1 MKNNLKK
8 YFAIGL
14 AAMMLVSCGP
24 KNGQGN
30 NGDAKDN
37 EVVAFKNPIADM
49 KREVIFPKFE
59 KTSVEAAVP
68 EYSVAE
74 DLSNIYN
81 INYYI
86 NDYFTFN
93 DKQTK
98 DLVENKFFVDGSRTY
113 EQPFEVYEGNEYGYL
128 PNFVTA
134 DSLLHLFHIS
144 YDGLLRE
151 LEVEKFLPRLIDVS
165 NTMAAKSLEDYNDAK
180 DPMVKELAM
189 KNTAYFVLA
198 AKLFGAETSGELP
211 QEVKDLVDKEYK
223 NIEAMSKADSNL
235 VAKAVDYS
243 QFKPRG
249 HYTRSEELKKYFR
262 GVMLFSQEAMIF
274 YDDLGNPIDE
284 NIIQGLM
291 MAKNLIGDEE
301 SFKKWEDVNDS
312 VNFLVEN
319 SEDVDPYLMGQ
330 VYFSH
335 FNKDTGVD
343 KLADEKNLEKVYKTL
358 DQLPK
363 PKIQY
368 YEDTSFRFMPQRAVL
383 DNVWAQNLLD
393 TDRPSKRPLYSGLD
407 IAALLGSKEAEEMV
421 LADEQNKKWDEFE
434 KRYKEAKD
442 MAKVL
447 DDEKEGRKNV
457 YRSWLW
463 MLKSYEEEIPESF
476 PEFMKSKAWAFKDLN
491 SQLGSWAQLKHDT
504 ILYGKQA
511 AAEMGGGEEEHEM
524 PQSYVEPRVGLYD
537 RMIWAMNYMKE
548 NLKAREL
555 LTEANEK
562 NMNNFIDMVDF
573 LRKVSVAELKN
584 EIVDAKDQERLF
596 YIGGEMENIFI
607 KFVDEKVEFFN
618 EIEEQADRNMA
629 TIADLMVT
637 VENTVGIEPRKYLE
651 VGSGMAQEMYVVYQ
665 IGDKIILGT
674 GPVYS
679 YYEFLSDE
687 RMTDEEFQTK
697 LYDSLYTPDTKNL
710 LEQPSWAEIYK
721 ADSVYDY

>member
-8 YFAIGL
+8 CFAIGL
-14 AAMMLVSCGP
+14 AAIMLVSCGP
-24 KNGQGN
+24 KGADGN
-30 NGDAKDN
+30 DAK
-37 EVVAFKNPIADM
+37 EKVPFTNPIADL

-59 KTSVEAAVP
+59 ETSVEAAVP

-74 DLSNIYN
+74 DLSNISN
-81 INYYI
+81 INDYI

-93 DKQTK
+93 DEQTK
-98 DLVENKFFVDGSRTY
+98 ALVENKFFVDGSRAY
-113 EQPFEVYEGNEYGYL
+113 EQPFEVYEGNEYGFL

-151 LEVEKFLPRLIDVS
+151 LEVKEFMPRLIEVS
-165 NTMAAKSLEDYNDAK
+165 RTMATKSLEDYNNAK
-180 DPMVKELAM
+180 DPVVKELAK
-189 KNTAYFVLA
+189 KNAAYFVLA
-198 AKLFGAETSGELP
+198 EKLFGEEFSGELP

-262 GVMLFSQEAMIF
+262 GAMLFSQEAMIF
-274 YDDLGNPIDE
+274 YDDEGKPIDE

-291 MAKNLIGDEE
+291 MAKNLINDEE

-335 FNKDTGVD
+335 FDKNIDVD
-343 KLADEKNLEKVYKTL
+343 ELANEKNLKKVHKTL

-363 PKIQY
+363 PKIEY

-393 TDRPSKRPLYSGLD
+393 TNRPSKRPLYSGLD
-407 IAALLGSKEAEEMV
+407 IMGVMGNKVAEEIV
-421 LADEQNKKWDEFE
+421 LSNEQNKKWDEFE
-434 KRYKEAKD
+434 NRYKETKE

-447 DDEKEGRKNV
+447 DDETEGRKNI

-491 SQLGSWAQLKHDT
+491 AQLGSWAQLKHDT

-511 AAEMGGGEEEHEM
+511 GAEMGGGEEEEKEM
-524 PQSYVEPRVGLYD
+524 PKSYVEPRVHLYD

-548 NLKAREL
+548 NLKSREL

-562 NMNNFIDMVDF
+562 NMNNFIEMVDF

-584 EIVDAKDQERLF
+584 ETIDSKDQERLL

-607 KFVDEKVEFFN
+607 KFVDEKAEYFA

-629 TIADLMVT
+629 TVADLMVT
-637 VENTVGIEPRKYLE
+637 VENTVGIEPNKYLE
-651 VGSGMAQEMYVVYQ
+651 VGSGMAQEMFVVYQ
-665 IGDKIILGT
+665 IGDKLIMGT
-674 GPVYS
+674 GPVYA

-687 RMTDEEFQTK
+687 RMTDEDFQNK
-697 LYDSLYTPDTKNL
+697 IYDSLYSPDAKNPL
-710 LEQPSWAEIYK
+710 VQPIWTEIYIK
-721 ADSVYDY
+721 DTVYDY

>member
-8 YFAIGL
+8 CFAIGL
-14 AAMMLVSCGP
+14 AAIMLVSCGP
-24 KNGQGN
+24 KGADGN
-30 NGDAKDN
+30 DAK
-37 EVVAFKNPIADM
+37 EKVPFTNPIADL
-49 KREVIFPKFE
+49 KREVILPKFE
-59 KTSVEAAVP
+59 ETSVEAAVP

-74 DLSNIYN
+74 DLSNISN
-81 INYYI
+81 INDYI

-93 DKQTK
+93 DEQTK
-98 DLVENKFFVDGSRTY
+98 ALVENKFFVDGSRAY
-113 EQPFEVYEGNEYGYL
+113 EQPFEIYEGNEYGFL

-134 DSLLHLFHIS
+134 DSLLHLFHVS
-144 YDGLLRE
+144 YDALLRE
-151 LEVEKFLPRLIDVS
+151 LEVEKFMPRLIEVS
-165 NTMAAKSLEDYNDAK
+165 YAMATKSLEDYNDAT
-180 DPMVKELAM
+180 DPAIKELAK
-189 KNTAYFVLA
+189 KNTAYFLLA
-198 AKLFGAETSGELP
+198 LKLFGGAYSEPLP
-211 QEVKDLVDKEYK
+211 QEVMDLVDKEYK
-223 NIEAMSKADSNL
+223 NIESMSKADSNL

-262 GVMLFSQEAMIF
+262 GSMLFSQEAMIF
-274 YDDLGNPIDE
+274 YDDEGKPIDE

-291 MAKNLIGDEE
+291 MAKNLVGDEE

-335 FNKDTGVD
+335 FDKNTDVD
-343 KLADEKNLEKVYKTL
+343 ELANEKNLKKVHKTL

-393 TDRPSKRPLYSGLD
+393 TNRPSKRPLYSGLD
-407 IAALLGSKEAEEMV
+407 IMGVMGNKVAEEMV
-421 LADEQNKKWDEFE
+421 LSNEQNKKWDEFE
-434 KRYKEAKD
+434 NRYQETKE

-447 DDEKEGRKNV
+447 DDETEGRKNI

-491 SQLGSWAQLKHDT
+491 AQLGSWAQLKHDT

-511 AAEMGGGEEEHEM
+511 GAEMGGGDEEKKEM
-524 PQSYVEPRVGLYD
+524 PKSYVEPRVHLYD

-548 NLKAREL
+548 NLKSREL
-555 LTEANEK
+555 LSESNEK
-562 NMNNFIDMVDF
+562 NMNNFIEMVDF

-584 EIVDAKDQERLF
+584 ETIDSKDQERLL

-607 KFVDEKVEFFN
+607 KFVDEKAEYFA

-629 TIADLMVT
+629 TVADLMVT
-637 VENTVGIEPRKYLE
+637 VENTVGIEPNKYLE
-651 VGSGMAQEMYVVYQ
+651 VGSGMAQEMFVVYQ
-665 IGDKIILGT
+665 IGDKLIMGT
-674 GPVYS
+674 GPVYA

-687 RMTDEEFQTK
+687 RMTDEDFQNK
-697 LYDSLYTPDTKNL
+697 IYDSLYSPDAKNPL
-710 LEQPSWAEIYK
+710 VQPSWTEIYIK
-721 ADSVYDY
+721 NTVYDY

>member
-8 YFAIGL
+8 CFAIGL
-14 AAMMLVSCGP
+14 AAIMLVSCGP
-24 KNGQGN
+24 KGADGN
-30 NGDAKDN
+30 DAK
-37 EVVAFKNPIADM
+37 EKVPFTNPIADL

-59 KTSVEAAVP
+59 ETSVEAAVP

-74 DLSNIYN
+74 DLSNISN
-81 INYYI
+81 INDYI

-93 DKQTK
+93 DEQTK
-98 DLVENKFFVDGSRTY
+98 ALVENKFFVDGSRAY
-113 EQPFEVYEGNEYGYL
+113 EQPFEVYEGNEYGFL

-151 LEVEKFLPRLIDVS
+151 LEVKEFMPRLIEVS
-165 NTMAAKSLEDYNDAK
+165 RTMAIKSLEDYNNAK
-180 DPMVKELAM
+180 DPVVKELAK
-189 KNTAYFVLA
+189 KNAAYFVLA
-198 AKLFGAETSGELP
+198 EKLFGEEFSGELP
-211 QEVKDLVDKEYK
+211 QEVKDLVEKEYK

-262 GVMLFSQEAMIF
+262 GAMLFSQEAMIF
-274 YDDLGNPIDE
+274 YDDEGKPIDE

-291 MAKNLIGDEE
+291 MAKNLVGDEE

-335 FNKDTGVD
+335 FDKNTDVD
-343 KLADEKNLEKVYKTL
+343 ELANEKNLKKVHKTL

-393 TDRPSKRPLYSGLD
+393 TNRPSKRPIYSGLD
-407 IAALLGSKEAEEMV
+407 IMGVMGNKVAEEMV
-421 LADEQNKKWDEFE
+421 LSNEQNKKWDEFE
-434 KRYKEAKD
+434 NRYQETKE

-447 DDEKEGRKNV
+447 DDGTEGRKNI

-491 SQLGSWAQLKHDT
+491 AQLGSWAQLKHDT

-511 AAEMGGGEEEHEM
+511 GAEMGGGEEEEKEM
-524 PQSYVEPRVGLYD
+524 PKSYVEPRVHLYD

-548 NLKAREL
+548 NLKSREL

-562 NMNNFIDMVDF
+562 NMNNFIEMVDF

-584 EIVDAKDQERLF
+584 ETIDSKDQERLL

-607 KFVDEKVEFFN
+607 KFVDEKAEYFA

-629 TIADLMVT
+629 TVADLMVT
-637 VENTVGIEPRKYLE
+637 VENTVGIEPNKYLE
-651 VGSGMAQEMYVVYQ
+651 VGSGMAQEMFVVYQ
-665 IGDKIILGT
+665 IGDKLIMGT
-674 GPVYS
+674 GPVYA

-687 RMTDEEFQTK
+687 RMTDEDFQNK
-697 LYDSLYTPDTKNL
+697 IYDSLYSPDAKNPL
-710 LEQPSWAEIYK
+710 VQPIWTEIYIK
-721 ADSVYDY
+721 DTVYDY

>member
-8 YFAIGL
+8 CFAIGL
-14 AAMMLVSCGP
+14 AAIMLVSCGP
-24 KNGQGN
+24 KGADGN
-30 NGDAKDN
+30 DAK
-37 EVVAFKNPIADM
+37 EKVPFTNPIADL
-49 KREVIFPKFE
+49 KRKVIFPKFE
-59 KTSVEAAVP
+59 ETSVEAAVP
-68 EYSVAE
+68 KYSVAE
-74 DLSNIYN
+74 DLSNISN
-81 INYYI
+81 VNDYI
-86 NDYFTFN
+86 NEYFKFN
-93 DKQTK
+93 DEQTK
-98 DLVENKFFVDGSRTY
+98 ALVENKFFVDGSRAY
-113 EQPFEVYEGNEYGYL
+113 EQPFEAYEGNEYGYL

-134 DSLLHLFHIS
+134 DSLLHLFHVS

-151 LEVEKFLPRLIDVS
+151 LEVEKFLPRLIEVS
-165 NTMAAKSLEDYNDAK
+165 DAMAKRSLEDYNDAR
-180 DPMVKELAM
+180 DPAIKELAK
-189 KNTAYFVLA
+189 KNTAYFLLA
-198 AKLFGAETSGELP
+198 LKLFGGEYSEPLP
-211 QEVKDLVDKEYK
+211 EEVVDLVEKEYK

-262 GVMLFSQEAMIF
+262 GAMLFSQEAMIF
-274 YDDLGNPIDE
+274 YDDEGKPIDE

-301 SFKKWEDVNDS
+301 SFRKWEDVNDS

-330 VYFSH
+330 VYFNH
-335 FNKDTGVD
+335 FDKDTD
-343 KLADEKNLEKVYKTL
+343 LDELAKEKNLKKVHKTL
-358 DQLPK
+358 EELPK

-393 TDRPSKRPLYSGLD
+393 TIRPSKRPIYSGLD
-407 IAALLGSKEAEEMV
+407 IMGVMGSKVAEEMV

-434 KRYKEAKD
+434 NRYKETKE

-447 DDEKEGRKNV
+447 DDETEGRKNV

-491 SQLGSWAQLKHDT
+491 TQLGSWAQLKHDT

-511 AAEMGGGEEEHEM
+511 AAEMGGGGEEKEI
-524 PQSYVEPRVGLYD
+524 PQSYVEPRVHLYD

-548 NLKAREL
+548 NLKVREL
-555 LTEANEK
+555 PTEANEK
-562 NMNNFIDMVDF
+562 NMNNFIEMVEF
-573 LRKVSVAELKN
+573 LRKVSVSELKN

-607 KFVDEKVEFFN
+607 KFVDEKAKYFT

-629 TIADLMVT
+629 TVADLMVT
-637 VENTVGIEPRKYLE
+637 VENTVGIEPNKYLE
-651 VGSGMAQEMYVVYQ
+651 VGSGMAQELFVVYK
-665 IGDKIILGT
+665 IGDKLIMGT
-674 GPVYS
+674 GPVYA

-687 RMTDEEFQTK
+687 RMTDEDFQNK
-697 LYDSLYTPDTKNL
+697 IYDSLYAPDAKNP
-710 LEQPSWAEIYK
+710 LEQPSWTEIYK
-721 ADSVYDY
+721 ADTVFHY

>member
-8 YFAIGL
+8 CFVIGL
-14 AAMMLVSCGP
+14 AAIMLISCGP
-24 KNGQGN
+24 KGADGN
-30 NGDAKDN
+30 DAK
-37 EVVAFKNPIADM
+37 EKVPFTNPIADL

-59 KTSVEAAVP
+59 ETSVEAAVP
-68 EYSVAE
+68 KYSVAE
-74 DLSNIYN
+74 DLSNISN
-81 INYYI
+81 VNDYI
-86 NDYFTFN
+86 NEYFKFN
-93 DKQTK
+93 DEQTK
-98 DLVENKFFVDGSRTY
+98 ALVENKFFVDGSRAY
-113 EQPFEVYEGNEYGYL
+113 EQPFEAYEGNEYGFL

-134 DSLLHLFHIS
+134 DSLLHLFHVS

-151 LEVEKFLPRLIDVS
+151 LEVEKFLPRLIEVS
-165 NTMAAKSLEDYNDAK
+165 DAMAKRSLEDYNDAR
-180 DPMVKELAM
+180 DPAIKELAK
-189 KNTAYFVLA
+189 KNTAYFLLA
-198 AKLFGAETSGELP
+198 LKLFGGEYSEPLP
-211 QEVKDLVDKEYK
+211 EEVMDLVEKEYK

-262 GVMLFSQEAMIF
+262 GAMLFSQEAMIF
-274 YDDLGNPIDE
+274 YDDEGKPIDE

-301 SFKKWEDVNDS
+301 SFRKWEDVNDS
-312 VNFLVEN
+312 VSFLVEN

-330 VYFSH
+330 VYFNH
-335 FNKDTGVD
+335 FDKDTD
-343 KLADEKNLEKVYKTL
+343 LDELAKEKNLKKVYKTL
-358 DQLPK
+358 EELPK

-393 TDRPSKRPLYSGLD
+393 TIRPSKRPIYSGLD
-407 IAALLGSKEAEEMV
+407 IMGVMGSKVAEEMV

-434 KRYKEAKD
+434 NRYKETKE

-447 DDEKEGRKNV
+447 DDETEGRKNV

-491 SQLGSWAQLKHDT
+491 TQLGSWAQLKHDT

-511 AAEMGGGEEEHEM
+511 AAEMGGGGEEKEI
-524 PQSYVEPRVGLYD
+524 PQSYVEPRVHLYD

-548 NLKAREL
+548 NLKDREL

-562 NMNNFIDMVDF
+562 NMNNFIEMVEF
-573 LRKVSVAELKN
+573 LRKVSVSELKN

-607 KFVDEKVEFFN
+607 KFVDEKAKYFA
-618 EIEEQADRNMA
+618 EIEEQSDRNMA
-629 TIADLMVT
+629 TVADLMVT
-637 VENTVGIEPRKYLE
+637 VENTVGIEPSKYLE
-651 VGSGMAQEMYVVYQ
+651 VGSGMAQEIFVVYQ
-665 IGDKIILGT
+665 IGDKLIMGT
-674 GPVYS
+674 GPVYA

-687 RMTDEEFQTK
+687 RITDEDFK
-697 LYDSLYTPDTKNL
+697 NKIYDSLYSPDAKNP
-710 LEQPSWAEIYK
+710 LEQPSWTQIYK
-721 ADSVYDY
+721 ADTVFNY

>member
-8 YFAIGL
+8 CFAIGL
-14 AAMMLVSCGP
+14 AAIMLVSCGP
-24 KNGQGN
+24 KGADGN
-30 NGDAKDN
+30 DAK
-37 EVVAFKNPIADM
+37 EKVPFTNPIADL

-59 KTSVEAAVP
+59 ETSVEAAVP

-74 DLSNIYN
+74 DLSNISN
-81 INYYI
+81 INDYI

-93 DKQTK
+93 DEQTK
-98 DLVENKFFVDGSRTY
+98 ALVENKFFVDGSRAY
-113 EQPFEVYEGNEYGYL
+113 EQPFEIYEGNEYGFL

-151 LEVEKFLPRLIDVS
+151 LEVKEFMPRLIEVS
-165 NTMAAKSLEDYNDAK
+165 RTMATKSLEDYNNSK
-180 DPMVKELAM
+180 DPEVKELAM

-198 AKLFGAETSGELP
+198 EKLFGEEYSGELP

-262 GVMLFSQEAMIF
+262 GAMLFSQEAMIF
-274 YDDLGNPIDE
+274 YDDEGKPIDE

-291 MAKNLIGDEE
+291 MAKNLINDEE

-330 VYFSH
+330 VYFNH
-335 FNKDTGVD
+335 FDKDTDVD
-343 KLADEKNLEKVYKTL
+343 KLADEKNLEKVHKTL

-393 TDRPSKRPLYSGLD
+393 TNRPSKRPLYSGLD
-407 IAALLGSKEAEEMV
+407 IMGVMGNKVAEEMV
-421 LADEQNKKWDEFE
+421 LSNEQNKKWDEFE
-434 KRYKEAKD
+434 NRYQETKE

-447 DDEKEGRKNV
+447 DDETEGRKNI

-491 SQLGSWAQLKHDT
+491 AQLGSWAQLKHDT

-511 AAEMGGGEEEHEM
+511 AAEMGGGDEEKKEM
-524 PQSYVEPRVGLYD
+524 PKSYVEPRVHLYD

-548 NLKAREL
+548 NLKSREL

-562 NMNNFIDMVDF
+562 NMNNFIEMVDF
-573 LRKVSVAELKN
+573 LRKVSISELKN
-584 EIVDAKDQERLF
+584 ETVDAKDQERLL

-607 KFVDEKVEFFN
+607 KFVDEKAEYFA

-629 TIADLMVT
+629 TVADLMVT
-637 VENTVGIEPRKYLE
+637 VENTVGIEPNKYLE
-651 VGSGMAQEMYVVYQ
+651 VGSGMAQAMFVVYQ
-665 IGDKIILGT
+665 IGDKLIMGT
-674 GPVYS
+674 GPVYA

-687 RMTDEEFQTK
+687 RMTDEDFQNK
-697 LYDSLYTPDTKNL
+697 IYDSLYSPDAKNPL
-710 LEQPSWAEIYK
+710 KQPSWTEIYIK
-721 ADSVYDY
+721 NTVYDY

>member
-8 YFAIGL
+8 CFAIGL
-14 AAMMLVSCGP
+14 AAIMLVSCGP
-24 KNGQGN
+24 KGADGN
-30 NGDAKDN
+30 DAK
-37 EVVAFKNPIADM
+37 EKVPFTNPIADL

-59 KTSVEAAVP
+59 ETSVEAAVP

-74 DLSNIYN
+74 DLSNISN
-81 INYYI
+81 INDYI

-93 DKQTK
+93 DEQTK
-98 DLVENKFFVDGSRTY
+98 ALVENKFFVDGSRAY
-113 EQPFEVYEGNEYGYL
+113 EQPFEIYEGNEYGFL

-134 DSLLHLFHIS
+134 DSLLHLFHVS
-144 YDGLLRE
+144 YDALLRE
-151 LEVEKFLPRLIDVS
+151 LEVEKFMPRLIEVS
-165 NTMAAKSLEDYNDAK
+165 RTMAIKSLEDYNNAK
-180 DPMVKELAM
+180 DPVVKELAK
-189 KNTAYFVLA
+189 KNAAYFVLA
-198 AKLFGAETSGELP
+198 EKLFGEEFSGELP
-211 QEVKDLVDKEYK
+211 QEVKDLVEKEYK

-262 GVMLFSQEAMIF
+262 GAMLFSQEAMIF
-274 YDDLGNPIDE
+274 YDDEGKPIDE

-291 MAKNLIGDEE
+291 MAKNLVGDEE

-335 FNKDTGVD
+335 FDKNTDVD
-343 KLADEKNLEKVYKTL
+343 ELANEKNLKKVHKTL

-393 TDRPSKRPLYSGLD
+393 TNRPSKRPIYSGLD
-407 IAALLGSKEAEEMV
+407 IMGVMGNKVAEEMV
-421 LADEQNKKWDEFE
+421 LSNEQNKKWDEFE
-434 KRYKEAKD
+434 NRYQETKE

-447 DDEKEGRKNV
+447 DDGTEGRKNI

-491 SQLGSWAQLKHDT
+491 AQLGSWAQLKHDT

-511 AAEMGGGEEEHEM
+511 GAEMGGGEEEEKEM
-524 PQSYVEPRVGLYD
+524 PKSYVEPRVHLYD

-548 NLKAREL
+548 NLKSREL

-562 NMNNFIDMVDF
+562 NMNNFIEMVDF

-584 EIVDAKDQERLF
+584 ETIDSKDQERLL

-607 KFVDEKVEFFN
+607 KFVDEKAEYFA

-629 TIADLMVT
+629 TVADLMVT
-637 VENTVGIEPRKYLE
+637 VENTVGIEPNKYLE
-651 VGSGMAQEMYVVYQ
+651 VGSGMAQEMFVVYQ
-665 IGDKIILGT
+665 IGDKLKMGT
-674 GPVYS
+674 GPVYA

-687 RMTDEEFQTK
+687 RMTDEDFQNK
-697 LYDSLYTPDTKNL
+697 IYDSLYSPDAKNPL
-710 LEQPSWAEIYK
+710 VQPIWTEIYIK
-721 ADSVYDY
+721 DTVYDY

>member
-8 YFAIGL
+8 CFAIGL
-14 AAMMLVSCGP
+14 AAIMLVSCGP
-24 KNGQGN
+24 KGADGN
-30 NGDAKDN
+30 DAK
-37 EVVAFKNPIADM
+37 EKVPFTNPIADL
-49 KREVIFPKFE
+49 KREVILPKFE
-59 KTSVEAAVP
+59 ETSVEAAVP

-74 DLSNIYN
+74 DLSNISN
-81 INYYI
+81 INDYI

-93 DKQTK
+93 DEQTK
-98 DLVENKFFVDGSRTY
+98 ALVENKFFVDGSRAY
-113 EQPFEVYEGNEYGYL
+113 EQPFEIYEGNEYGFL

-134 DSLLHLFHIS
+134 DSLLHLFHVS
-144 YDGLLRE
+144 YDALLRE
-151 LEVEKFLPRLIDVS
+151 LEVEKFMPRLIEVS
-165 NTMAAKSLEDYNDAK
+165 YAMATKSLEDYNDAT
-180 DPMVKELAM
+180 DPAIKELAK
-189 KNTAYFVLA
+189 KNTAYFLLA
-198 AKLFGAETSGELP
+198 LKLFGGAYSEPLPGE
-211 QEVKDLVDKEYK
+211 VMDLVEKEYK

-262 GVMLFSQEAMIF
+262 GSMLFSQEAMIF
-274 YDDLGNPIDE
+274 YDDDGKPIDE

-291 MAKNLIGDEE
+291 MAKNLVGDEE

-335 FNKDTGVD
+335 FDKNTDVD
-343 KLADEKNLEKVYKTL
+343 ELANEKNLKKVHKTL

-393 TDRPSKRPLYSGLD
+393 TNRPSKRPIYSGLD
-407 IAALLGSKEAEEMV
+407 IMGVMGNKVAEEMV
-421 LADEQNKKWDEFE
+421 LSNEQNKKWDEFE
-434 KRYKEAKD
+434 NRYQETKE
-442 MAKVL
+442 MSKVL
-447 DDEKEGRKNV
+447 DDETEGRKNI

-491 SQLGSWAQLKHDT
+491 AQLGSWAQLKHDT

-511 AAEMGGGEEEHEM
+511 GAEMGGGDEEEKEM
-524 PQSYVEPRVGLYD
+524 PKSYVEPRVHLYD

-548 NLKAREL
+548 NLKSREL

-562 NMNNFIDMVDF
+562 NMNNFIEMVDF

-584 EIVDAKDQERLF
+584 ETIDSKDQERLL

-607 KFVDEKVEFFN
+607 KFVDEKAEYFA

-629 TIADLMVT
+629 TVADLMVT
-637 VENTVGIEPRKYLE
+637 VENTVGIEPNKYLE
-651 VGSGMAQEMYVVYQ
+651 VGSGMAQEMFVVYQ
-665 IGDKIILGT
+665 IGDKLIMGT
-674 GPVYS
+674 GPVYA

-687 RMTDEEFQTK
+687 RMTDEDFQNK
-697 LYDSLYTPDTKNL
+697 IYDSLYSPDAKNPL
-710 LEQPSWAEIYK
+710 KQPSWTEVYK
-721 ADSVYDY
+721 KDTVYDY

>member
-8 YFAIGL
+8 CFVIGL
-14 AAMMLVSCGP
+14 AAIMLVSCGP
-24 KNGQGN
+24 KGADRN
-30 NGDAKDN
+30 DAK
-37 EVVAFKNPIADM
+37 EKVPFTNPIADL

-59 KTSVEAAVP
+59 ETSVEAAVP
-68 EYSVAE
+68 KYSVAE
-74 DLSNIYN
+74 DLSNISN
-81 INYYI
+81 VNDYI
-86 NDYFTFN
+86 NDSFKFN
-93 DKQTK
+93 DEQTK
-98 DLVENKFFVDGSRTY
+98 ALVENKFFVDGSRAY
-113 EQPFEVYEGNEYGYL
+113 EQPFEAYEGNEYGYL

-134 DSLLHLFHIS
+134 DSLLHLFHVS

-151 LEVEKFLPRLIDVS
+151 LEVEKFLPRLIEVS
-165 NTMAAKSLEDYNDAK
+165 DAMAKRSLEDYNDAT
-180 DPMVKELAM
+180 DPAIKELAK

-198 AKLFGAETSGELP
+198 LKLFGGEYSEPLP
-211 QEVKDLVDKEYK
+211 EEVMDLVEKEYK

-262 GVMLFSQEAMIF
+262 GAMLFSQEAMIF
-274 YDDLGNPIDE
+274 YDDEGKPIDK

-301 SFKKWEDVNDS
+301 SFRKWEDVNDS

-330 VYFSH
+330 VYFNH
-335 FNKDTGVD
+335 FDKDTD
-343 KLADEKNLEKVYKTL
+343 LDELANEKNLKKVHKTL
-358 DQLPK
+358 EELPK

-393 TDRPSKRPLYSGLD
+393 TIRPSKRPIYSGLD
-407 IAALLGSKEAEEMV
+407 IMGVMGSKVAEEMV
-421 LADEQNKKWDEFE
+421 LSNEQNKKWDEFE
-434 KRYKEAKD
+434 NRYKETKE

-447 DDEKEGRKNV
+447 NDETEGRKNI

-463 MLKSYEEEIPESF
+463 MLKSYKEEIPESF

-491 SQLGSWAQLKHDT
+491 AQLGSWAQLKHDT

-511 AAEMGGGEEEHEM
+511 AAEMGGGGEEKEM
-524 PQSYVEPRVGLYD
+524 PQSYVEPRVHLYD

-548 NLKAREL
+548 NLKVREL

-562 NMNNFIDMVDF
+562 NMNNFIEMVEF
-573 LRKVSVAELKN
+573 LRKVSVSELKN

-607 KFVDEKVEFFN
+607 KFVDEKAKYFT

-629 TIADLMVT
+629 TVADLMVT
-637 VENTVGIEPRKYLE
+637 VENTVGIEPNKYLE
-651 VGSGMAQEMYVVYQ
+651 VGSGMAQELFVVYK
-665 IGDKIILGT
+665 IGDKLIMGT
-674 GPVYS
+674 GPVYA

-687 RMTDEEFQTK
+687 RMTDEDFQNK
-697 LYDSLYTPDTKNL
+697 IYDSLYAPDAKNP
-710 LEQPSWAEIYK
+710 LEQPSWTEIYK
-721 ADSVYDY
+721 ADTVFHY

>member
-8 YFAIGL
+8 CFAIGL
-14 AAMMLVSCGP
+14 AAIMLVSCGP
-24 KNGQGN
+24 KGADGN
-30 NGDAKDN
+30 DAK
-37 EVVAFKNPIADM
+37 EKVPFTNPIADL

-59 KTSVEAAVP
+59 ETSVEAAVP

-74 DLSNIYN
+74 DLSNISN
-81 INYYI
+81 INDYI

-93 DKQTK
+93 DEQTK
-98 DLVENKFFVDGSRTY
+98 ALVENKFFVDGSRAY
-113 EQPFEVYEGNEYGYL
+113 EQPFEIYEGNEYGFL

-134 DSLLHLFHIS
+134 DSLLHLFHVS
-144 YDGLLRE
+144 YDALLRE
-151 LEVEKFLPRLIDVS
+151 LEVEKFMPRLIEVS
-165 NTMAAKSLEDYNDAK
+165 RTMAIKSLEDYNNAK
-180 DPMVKELAM
+180 DPVVKELAK
-189 KNTAYFVLA
+189 KNAAYFVLA
-198 AKLFGAETSGELP
+198 EKLFGEEFSGELP
-211 QEVKDLVDKEYK
+211 QEVKDLVEKEYK

-262 GVMLFSQEAMIF
+262 GAMLFSQEAMIF
-274 YDDLGNPIDE
+274 YDDEGKPIDE

-291 MAKNLIGDEE
+291 MAKNLVGDEE

-335 FNKDTGVD
+335 FDKNTDVD
-343 KLADEKNLEKVYKTL
+343 ELANEKNLKKVHKTL

-393 TDRPSKRPLYSGLD
+393 TNRPSKRPIYSGLD
-407 IAALLGSKEAEEMV
+407 IMGVMGNKVAEEMV
-421 LADEQNKKWDEFE
+421 LSNEQNKKWDEFE
-434 KRYKEAKD
+434 NRYQETKE

-447 DDEKEGRKNV
+447 DDGTEGRKNI

-491 SQLGSWAQLKHDT
+491 AQLGSWAQLKHDT

-511 AAEMGGGEEEHEM
+511 GAEMGGGEEEEKEM
-524 PQSYVEPRVGLYD
+524 PKSYVEPRVHLYD

-548 NLKAREL
+548 NLKSREL

-562 NMNNFIDMVDF
+562 NMNNFIEMVDF

-584 EIVDAKDQERLF
+584 ETIDSKDQERLL

-607 KFVDEKVEFFN
+607 KFVDEKAEYFA

-629 TIADLMVT
+629 TVADLMVT
-637 VENTVGIEPRKYLE
+637 VENTVGIEPNKYLE
-651 VGSGMAQEMYVVYQ
+651 VGSGMAQEMFVVYQ
-665 IGDKIILGT
+665 IGDKLIMGT
-674 GPVYS
+674 GPVYA

-687 RMTDEEFQTK
+687 RMTDEDFQNK
-697 LYDSLYTPDTKNL
+697 IYDSLYSPDAKNPL
-710 LEQPSWAEIYK
+710 VQPIWTEIYIK
-721 ADSVYDY
+721 DTVYDY

>member
-1 MKNNLKK
+1 MKNNLEKC
-8 YFAIGL
+8 FVIGL
-14 AAMMLVSCGP
+14 AAIVLISCGP
-24 KNGQGN
+24 KGADGN
-30 NGDAKDN
+30 DAK
-37 EVVAFKNPIADM
+37 EKVPFTNPIADL
-49 KREVIFPKFE
+49 KREAIFPKFE
-59 KTSVEAAVP
+59 ETSVEAAVP
-68 EYSVAE
+68 KYSVAE
-74 DLSNIYN
+74 DLSNISN
-81 INYYI
+81 VNDYI
-86 NDYFTFN
+86 NEYFKFN
-93 DKQTK
+93 DEQTK
-98 DLVENKFFVDGSRTY
+98 ALVENKFFVDGSRAY
-113 EQPFEVYEGNEYGYL
+113 EQPFEAYEGNEYGFL

-134 DSLLHLFHIS
+134 DSLLHLFHVS

-151 LEVEKFLPRLIDVS
+151 LEVEKFLPRLIEVS
-165 NTMAAKSLEDYNDAK
+165 DAMAKRSLEDYNDAR
-180 DPMVKELAM
+180 DPAIKELAK
-189 KNTAYFVLA
+189 KNTAYFLLA
-198 AKLFGAETSGELP
+198 LKLFGGEYSEPLP
-211 QEVKDLVDKEYK
+211 EEVMDLVEKEYK

-262 GVMLFSQEAMIF
+262 GAMLFSQEAMIF
-274 YDDLGNPIDE
+274 YDDEGKPIDE

-301 SFKKWEDVNDS
+301 SFRKWEDVNDS
-312 VNFLVEN
+312 VSFLVEN

-330 VYFSH
+330 VYFNH
-335 FNKDTGVD
+335 FDKDTD
-343 KLADEKNLEKVYKTL
+343 LDELAKEKNLKKVYKTL
-358 DQLPK
+358 EELPK

-393 TDRPSKRPLYSGLD
+393 TIRPSKRPIYSGLD
-407 IAALLGSKEAEEMV
+407 IMGVMGSKVAEEMV

-434 KRYKEAKD
+434 NRYKETKE

-447 DDEKEGRKNV
+447 DDETEGRKNV

-491 SQLGSWAQLKHDT
+491 TQLGSWAQLKHDT

-511 AAEMGGGEEEHEM
+511 AAEMGGGGEEKEI
-524 PQSYVEPRVGLYD
+524 PQSYVEPRVHLYD

-548 NLKAREL
+548 NLKDREL

-562 NMNNFIDMVDF
+562 NMNNFIEMVEF
-573 LRKVSVAELKN
+573 LRKVSVSELKN

-607 KFVDEKVEFFN
+607 KFVDEKAKYFA
-618 EIEEQADRNMA
+618 EIEEQSDRNMA
-629 TIADLMVT
+629 TVADLMVT
-637 VENTVGIEPRKYLE
+637 VENTVGIEPSKYLE
-651 VGSGMAQEMYVVYQ
+651 VGPGMAQEIFVVYQ
-665 IGDKIILGT
+665 IGDKLIMGT
-674 GPVYS
+674 GPVYA

-687 RMTDEEFQTK
+687 RMTDEDFK
-697 LYDSLYTPDTKNL
+697 NKIYDSLYSPDAKNP
-710 LEQPSWAEIYK
+710 LEQPSWTQIYK
-721 ADSVYDY
+721 ADTVFNY

>member
-8 YFAIGL
+8 CFAIGL
-14 AAMMLVSCGP
+14 AAIMLVSCGP
-24 KNGQGN
+24 KGADGN
-30 NGDAKDN
+30 DAK
-37 EVVAFKNPIADM
+37 EKVPFTNPIADL

-59 KTSVEAAVP
+59 ETSVEAAVP

-74 DLSNIYN
+74 DLSNISN
-81 INYYI
+81 INDYI
-86 NDYFTFN
+86 NDYFAFN
-93 DKQTK
+93 DEQTK
-98 DLVENKFFVDGSRTY
+98 ALVENKFFVDGSRAY
-113 EQPFEVYEGNEYGYL
+113 EQPFEVYEGNEYGFL

-151 LEVEKFLPRLIDVS
+151 LEVKEFMPRLIEVS
-165 NTMAAKSLEDYNDAK
+165 DAMAKKSLEDYNDAT
-180 DPMVKELAM
+180 DPAIKELAK
-189 KNTAYFVLA
+189 KNTAYFLLA
-198 AKLFGAETSGELP
+198 LKLFGGAYSEPLP
-211 QEVKDLVDKEYK
+211 QEVMDLVDKEYK
-223 NIEAMSKADSNL
+223 NIESMSKADSNL

-262 GVMLFSQEAMIF
+262 GSMLFSQEAMIF
-274 YDDLGNPIDE
+274 YDDEGKPIDE

-291 MAKNLIGDEE
+291 MAKNLVGDEE

-335 FNKDTGVD
+335 FDKNTDVD
-343 KLADEKNLEKVYKTL
+343 ELASEKNLEKVHKTL

-393 TDRPSKRPLYSGLD
+393 TNRPSKRPLYSGLD
-407 IAALLGSKEAEEMV
+407 IMGVMGNKVAEEMV
-421 LADEQNKKWDEFE
+421 LSNEQNKKWDEFE
-434 KRYKEAKD
+434 NRYQETKE
-442 MAKVL
+442 MSKVL
-447 DDEKEGRKNV
+447 DDETEGRKNI

-491 SQLGSWAQLKHDT
+491 AQLGSWAQLKHDT

-511 AAEMGGGEEEHEM
+511 GAEMGGGDEEEKEM
-524 PQSYVEPRVGLYD
+524 PKSYVEPRVHLYD

-548 NLKAREL
+548 NLKSREL

-562 NMNNFIDMVDF
+562 NMNNFIEMVDF

-584 EIVDAKDQERLF
+584 ETIDSKDQERLL

-607 KFVDEKVEFFN
+607 KFVDEKAEYFA

-629 TIADLMVT
+629 TVADLMVT
-637 VENTVGIEPRKYLE
+637 VENTVGIEPNKYLE
-651 VGSGMAQEMYVVYQ
+651 VGSGMAQEMFVVYQ
-665 IGDKIILGT
+665 IGDKLIMGT
-674 GPVYS
+674 GPVYA

-687 RMTDEEFQTK
+687 RMTDEDFQNK
-697 LYDSLYTPDTKNL
+697 IYDSLYSPDAKNPL
-710 LEQPSWAEIYK
+710 KQPSWTEVYK
-721 ADSVYDY
+721 KDTVYDY

>member
-8 YFAIGL
+8 CFVIGL
-14 AAMMLVSCGP
+14 AAIMLISCGP
-24 KNGQGN
+24 KGADGN
-30 NGDAKDN
+30 DAK
-37 EVVAFKNPIADM
+37 EKVPFTNPIADL

-59 KTSVEAAVP
+59 ETSVEAAVP
-68 EYSVAE
+68 KYSVAE
-74 DLSNIYN
+74 DLSNISN
-81 INYYI
+81 VNDYI
-86 NDYFTFN
+86 NEYFKFN
-93 DKQTK
+93 DEQTK
-98 DLVENKFFVDGSRTY
+98 ALVENKFFVDGSRAY
-113 EQPFEVYEGNEYGYL
+113 EQPFEAYEGNEYGFL

-134 DSLLHLFHIS
+134 DSLLHLFHVS

-151 LEVEKFLPRLIDVS
+151 LEVEKFLPRLIEVS
-165 NTMAAKSLEDYNDAK
+165 DAMAKRSLEDYNDAR
-180 DPMVKELAM
+180 DPAIKELAK
-189 KNTAYFVLA
+189 KNTAYFLLA
-198 AKLFGAETSGELP
+198 LKLFGGEYSEPLP
-211 QEVKDLVDKEYK
+211 EEVMDLVEKEYK

-262 GVMLFSQEAMIF
+262 GAMLFSQEAMIF
-274 YDDLGNPIDE
+274 YDDEGKPIDE

-301 SFKKWEDVNDS
+301 SFRKWEDVNDS
-312 VNFLVEN
+312 VSFLVEN

-330 VYFSH
+330 VYFNH
-335 FNKDTGVD
+335 FDKDTD
-343 KLADEKNLEKVYKTL
+343 LDELAKEKNLKKVYKTL
-358 DQLPK
+358 EELPK

-393 TDRPSKRPLYSGLD
+393 TIRPSKRPIYSGLD
-407 IAALLGSKEAEEMV
+407 IMGVMGSKVAEEMV

-434 KRYKEAKD
+434 NRYKETKE

-447 DDEKEGRKNV
+447 DDETEGRKNV

-491 SQLGSWAQLKHDT
+491 TQLGSWAQLKHDT

-511 AAEMGGGEEEHEM
+511 AAEMGGGGEEKEI
-524 PQSYVEPRVGLYD
+524 PQSYVEPRVHLYD

-548 NLKAREL
+548 NLKDREL

-562 NMNNFIDMVDF
+562 NMNNFIEMVEF
-573 LRKVSVAELKN
+573 LRKVSVSELKN

-607 KFVDEKVEFFN
+607 KFVDEKAKYFA
-618 EIEEQADRNMA
+618 EIEEQSDRNMA
-629 TIADLMVT
+629 TVADLMAT
-637 VENTVGIEPRKYLE
+637 VENTVGIEPSKYLE
-651 VGSGMAQEMYVVYQ
+651 VGSGMAQEIFVVYQ
-665 IGDKIILGT
+665 IGDKLIMGT
-674 GPVYS
+674 GPVYA

-687 RMTDEEFQTK
+687 RMTDEDFK
-697 LYDSLYTPDTKNL
+697 NKIYDSLYSPDAKNP
-710 LEQPSWAEIYK
+710 LEQPSWTQIYK
-721 ADSVYDY
+721 ADTVFNY

>member
-8 YFAIGL
+8 CFAIGL
-14 AAMMLVSCGP
+14 AAIMLVSCGP
-24 KNGQGN
+24 KGADGN
-30 NGDAKDN
+30 DAK
-37 EVVAFKNPIADM
+37 EKVPFTNPIADL

-59 KTSVEAAVP
+59 ETSVEAAVP

-74 DLSNIYN
+74 DLSNISN
-81 INYYI
+81 INDYI

-93 DKQTK
+93 DEQTK
-98 DLVENKFFVDGSRTY
+98 ALVENKFFVDGSRAY
-113 EQPFEVYEGNEYGYL
+113 EQPFEIYEGNEYGFL

-134 DSLLHLFHIS
+134 DSLLHLFHVS
-144 YDGLLRE
+144 YDALLRE
-151 LEVEKFLPRLIDVS
+151 LEVEKFMPRLIEVS
-165 NTMAAKSLEDYNDAK
+165 DAMAKRSLEDYNDAT
-180 DPMVKELAM
+180 DPAIKELAK
-189 KNTAYFVLA
+189 KNTAYFLLA
-198 AKLFGAETSGELP
+198 LKLFGGAYSEPLP
-211 QEVKDLVDKEYK
+211 QEVMDLVDKEYK

-274 YDDLGNPIDE
+274 YDDDGKPINE

-291 MAKNLIGDEE
+291 MAKNIVGDEE

-330 VYFSH
+330 VYFNH
-335 FNKDTGVD
+335 FDKDTDVD
-343 KLADEKNLEKVYKTL
+343 ELANEKNLEKVYRTL
-358 DQLPK
+358 HQLPK

-393 TDRPSKRPLYSGLD
+393 ANRPSKRPLYSGLD

-421 LADEQNKKWDEFE
+421 LSDEQNKKWDEFE
-434 KRYKEAKD
+434 NRYQETKE

-447 DDEKEGRKNV
+447 DDETEGRKNV

-476 PEFMKSKAWAFKDLN
+476 PEFMKSKAWTFKDLN

-511 AAEMGGGEEEHEM
+511 GAEMGGGGEEKEM
-524 PQSYVEPRVGLYD
+524 PKSYVEPRVHLYD
-537 RMIWAMNYMKE
+537 RMIWAMNYMRE
-548 NLKAREL
+548 NLKSREL
-555 LTEANEK
+555 LSESNEK
-562 NMNNFIDMVDF
+562 NMNNFIDMVEF
-573 LRKVSVAELKN
+573 LRKVSISELKN
-584 EIVDAKDQERLF
+584 ETVDAKDQERLF

-607 KFVDEKVEFFN
+607 KFVDEKAKYFA
-618 EIEEQADRNMA
+618 EIEEQSDRNMA

-637 VENTVGIEPRKYLE
+637 VENTVGIEPNKYLE
-651 VGSGMAQEMYVVYQ
+651 VGSGMAQEMFVVYQ
-665 IGDKIILGT
+665 IGDKLIMGT
-674 GPVYS
+674 GPVYA

-687 RMTDEEFQTK
+687 RMTDEDFQNK
-697 LYDSLYTPDTKNL
+697 LYDSLYTPDAKNPL
-710 LEQPSWAEIYK
+710 KQPSWTEVYK
-721 ADSVYDY
+721 KDTVYDY

>member
-8 YFAIGL
+8 CFAIGL
-14 AAMMLVSCGP
+14 AAIMLVSCGP
-24 KNGQGN
+24 KGADGN
-30 NGDAKDN
+30 DAK
-37 EVVAFKNPIADM
+37 EKVPFTNPIADL

-59 KTSVEAAVP
+59 ETSVEAAVP

-74 DLSNIYN
+74 DLSNISN
-81 INYYI
+81 INDYI

-93 DKQTK
+93 DEQTK
-98 DLVENKFFVDGSRTY
+98 ALVENKFFVDGSRAY
-113 EQPFEVYEGNEYGYL
+113 EQPFEIYEGNEYGFL

-134 DSLLHLFHIS
+134 DSLLHLFHVS
-144 YDGLLRE
+144 YDALLRE
-151 LEVEKFLPRLIDVS
+151 LEVEKFMPRLIEVS
-165 NTMAAKSLEDYNDAK
+165 DAMATKSLEDYNNAT
-180 DPMVKELAM
+180 DPAIKELAK
-189 KNTAYFVLA
+189 KNTAYFLLA
-198 AKLFGAETSGELP
+198 LKLFGGAYSEPLP
-211 QEVKDLVDKEYK
+211 QEVMDLVDKEYK
-223 NIEAMSKADSNL
+223 NIESMSKADSNL

-262 GVMLFSQEAMIF
+262 GSMLFSQEAMIF
-274 YDDLGNPIDE
+274 YDDVGKPIDE

-291 MAKNLIGDEE
+291 MAKNLVGDEE
-301 SFKKWEDVNDS
+301 SFKKWEDVSDS

-335 FNKDTGVD
+335 FDKNTDVD
-343 KLADEKNLEKVYKTL
+343 ELANEKNLKKVYKTL

-393 TDRPSKRPLYSGLD
+393 TNRPSKRPLYSGLD
-407 IAALLGSKEAEEMV
+407 IMGVMGNKVAEEMV
-421 LADEQNKKWDEFE
+421 LSNEQNKKWDEFE
-434 KRYKEAKD
+434 NRYQETKE

-447 DDEKEGRKNV
+447 DDETEGRKNI

-491 SQLGSWAQLKHDT
+491 AQLGSWAQLKHDT

-511 AAEMGGGEEEHEM
+511 GAEMGGGDEEKKEM
-524 PQSYVEPRVGLYD
+524 PKSYVEPRVHLYD

-548 NLKAREL
+548 NLKSREL
-555 LTEANEK
+555 LSESNEK
-562 NMNNFIDMVDF
+562 NMNNFIEMVDF

-584 EIVDAKDQERLF
+584 ETIDSKDQERLL

-607 KFVDEKVEFFN
+607 KFVDEKAEYFA

-629 TIADLMVT
+629 TVADLMVT
-637 VENTVGIEPRKYLE
+637 VENTVGIEPNKYLE
-651 VGSGMAQEMYVVYQ
+651 VGSGMAQEMFVVYQ
-665 IGDKIILGT
+665 IGDKLIMGT
-674 GPVYS
+674 GPVYA

-687 RMTDEEFQTK
+687 RMTDEDFQNK
-697 LYDSLYTPDTKNL
+697 IYDSLYSPDAKNPL
-710 LEQPSWAEIYK
+710 KQPSWTEIYIK
-721 ADSVYDY
+721 NTVYDY

>member
-8 YFAIGL
+8 CFAIGL
-14 AAMMLVSCGP
+14 AAIMLVSCGP
-24 KNGQGN
+24 KGADGN
-30 NGDAKDN
+30 DAK
-37 EVVAFKNPIADM
+37 EKVPFTNPIADM

-59 KTSVEAAVP
+59 ETSVEAAVP

-74 DLSNIYN
+74 DLSNISN
-81 INYYI
+81 INDYI
-86 NDYFTFN
+86 NDYFTFS

-98 DLVENKFFVDGSRTY
+98 ALVENKFFVDGSRAY
-113 EQPFEVYEGNEYGYL
+113 EQPFEAYEGNEYGFL

-134 DSLLHLFHIS
+134 DSLLHLFHVS

-151 LEVEKFLPRLIDVS
+151 LEVEKFLPRLIEVS
-165 NTMAAKSLEDYNDAK
+165 DAMAKRSLEDYNDAT
-180 DPMVKELAM
+180 DPAIKELAK
-189 KNTAYFVLA
+189 KNTAYFALA
-198 AKLFGAETSGELP
+198 LKLFGGEYSEPLP
-211 QEVKDLVDKEYK
+211 EEVMDLVEKEYK

-235 VAKAVDYS
+235 VAKTVDYS

-262 GVMLFSQEAMIF
+262 GAMLFSQEAMIF
-274 YDDLGNPIDE
+274 YDDDGKPIDE

-301 SFKKWEDVNDS
+301 SFRKWEDVNDS

-330 VYFSH
+330 VYFNH
-335 FNKDTGVD
+335 FDKDTDVNE
-343 KLADEKNLEKVYKTL
+343 LANEKNLKKVHETL
-358 DQLPK
+358 EELPK

-393 TDRPSKRPLYSGLD
+393 ANKPSKRPIYSGLD
-407 IAALLGSKEAEEMV
+407 IMGVMGSKVAEEMV

-434 KRYKEAKD
+434 TRYKETKE

-447 DDEKEGRKNV
+447 DDETEGRKNI

-491 SQLGSWAQLKHDT
+491 TQLGSWAQLKHDT

-511 AAEMGGGEEEHEM
+511 GAEMGGGGEEKEI
-524 PQSYVEPRVGLYD
+524 PQSYVEPRVHLYD
-537 RMIWAMNYMKE
+537 RMLWAMDYMKE

-562 NMNNFIDMVDF
+562 NMNNFIEMVEF
-573 LRKVSVAELKN
+573 LRKVSVSELKN

-607 KFVDEKVEFFN
+607 KFVDEKVQYFN
-618 EIEEQADRNMA
+618 EIEEQSDRNMA
-629 TIADLMVT
+629 TVADLMTT
-637 VENTVGIEPRKYLE
+637 VENTVCIEPSKYLE
-651 VGSGMAQEMYVVYQ
+651 VGSGMAQEIFVVYQ
-665 IGDKIILGT
+665 IGDKLILGT
-674 GPVYS
+674 GPVYA

-687 RMTDEEFQTK
+687 RMTDEDFK
-697 LYDSLYTPDTKNL
+697 NKIYDSLYTPDAKNP
-710 LEQPSWAEIYK
+710 LEQPSWTEIYK
-721 ADSVYDY
+721 ADTVYDY

>member
-8 YFAIGL
+8 CFVIGL
-14 AAMMLVSCGP
+14 AAIMLISCGP
-24 KNGQGN
+24 KGADGN
-30 NGDAKDN
+30 DAK
-37 EVVAFKNPIADM
+37 EKVPFTNPIADL

-59 KTSVEAAVP
+59 ETSVEAAVP
-68 EYSVAE
+68 KYSVAE
-74 DLSNIYN
+74 DLSNISN
-81 INYYI
+81 VNDYI
-86 NDYFTFN
+86 NEYFKFN
-93 DKQTK
+93 DEQTK
-98 DLVENKFFVDGSRTY
+98 ALVENKFFVDGSRAY
-113 EQPFEVYEGNEYGYL
+113 EQPFEAYEGNEYGFL

-134 DSLLHLFHIS
+134 DSLLHLFHVS

-151 LEVEKFLPRLIDVS
+151 LEVEKFLPRLIEVS
-165 NTMAAKSLEDYNDAK
+165 DAMAKRSLEDYNDAR
-180 DPMVKELAM
+180 DPAIKELAK
-189 KNTAYFVLA
+189 KNTAYFLLA
-198 AKLFGAETSGELP
+198 LKLFGGEYSEPLP
-211 QEVKDLVDKEYK
+211 EEVMDLVEKEYK

-262 GVMLFSQEAMIF
+262 GAMLFSQEAMIF
-274 YDDLGNPIDE
+274 YDDEGKPIDE

-301 SFKKWEDVNDS
+301 SFRKWEDVNDS
-312 VNFLVEN
+312 VSFLVEN

-330 VYFSH
+330 VYFNH
-335 FNKDTGVD
+335 FDKDTD
-343 KLADEKNLEKVYKTL
+343 LDELAKEKNLKKVYKTL
-358 DQLPK
+358 EELPK

-393 TDRPSKRPLYSGLD
+393 TIRPSKRPIYSGLD
-407 IAALLGSKEAEEMV
+407 IMGVMGSKVAEEMV

-434 KRYKEAKD
+434 NRYKETKE

-447 DDEKEGRKNV
+447 DDETEGRKNV

-491 SQLGSWAQLKHDT
+491 TQLGSWAQLKHDT

-511 AAEMGGGEEEHEM
+511 AAEMGGGGEEKEI
-524 PQSYVEPRVGLYD
+524 PQSYVEPRVHLYD

-548 NLKAREL
+548 NLKDREL

-562 NMNNFIDMVDF
+562 NMNNFIEMVEF
-573 LRKVSVAELKN
+573 LRKVSVSELKN

-607 KFVDEKVEFFN
+607 KFVDEKAKYFA
-618 EIEEQADRNMA
+618 EIEEQSDRNMA
-629 TIADLMVT
+629 TVADLMVT
-637 VENTVGIEPRKYLE
+637 VENTVGIEPSKYLE
-651 VGSGMAQEMYVVYQ
+651 VGSGMAQEIFVVYQ
-665 IGDKIILGT
+665 IGDKLIMGT
-674 GPVYS
+674 GPVYA

-687 RMTDEEFQTK
+687 RMTDEDFK
-697 LYDSLYTPDTKNL
+697 NKIYDSLYSPGAKNP
-710 LEQPSWAEIYK
+710 LEQPSWTQIYG
-721 ADSVYDY
+721 ADTVFNY

>member
-1 MKNNLKK
+1 MKKH
-8 YFAIGL
+8 FVIIL
-14 AAMMLVSCGP
+14 AAMMLLVSCSP
-24 KNGQGN
+24 KTN
-30 NGDAKDN
+30 NGEVKPDDKDK
-37 EVVAFKNPIADM
+37 VIAFENPISDL
-49 KREVIFPKFE
+49 KRQIIYPELE
-59 KTSVEAAVP
+59 NTDVEAAVS
-68 EYSVAE
+68 EYSVSE
-74 DLSNIYN
+74 DLSNISN
-81 INYYI
+81 INDYI

-93 DKQTK
+93 DEQTK
-98 DLVENKFFVDGSRTY
+98 ALVENKFFVDGSRTY
-113 EQPFEVYEGNEYGYL
+113 EQPFEIYEGNEYSYT

-134 DSLLHLFHIS
+134 DSVLHLFHVS
-144 YDGLLRE
+144 YDALLRE
-151 LEVEKFLPRLIDVS
+151 LEVEKFLPRLIEVS
-165 NTMAAKSLEDYNDAK
+165 GAMATKSLEDYNDAT
-180 DPMVKELAM
+180 DPAVKELA
-189 KNTAYFVLA
+189 KRNTAYFLLA
-198 AKLFGAETSGELP
+198 LRLFGGVYSEPLP
-211 QEVKDLVDKEYK
+211 REVMDLVDKEFS
-223 NIEAMSKADSNL
+223 NIEAMVKADSNL
-235 VAKAVDYS
+235 VAKEVDYS

-274 YDDLGNPIDE
+274 YDDMGNPIDE
-284 NIIQGLM
+284 SIIQGLM
-291 MAKNLIGDEE
+291 MAKNLINDEE
-301 SFKKWEDVNDS
+301 SFGKWEAVNDS

-335 FNKDTGVD
+335 FDKDTDIDELGN
-343 KLADEKNLEKVYKTL
+343 EKNLKKVHKTL

-368 YEDTSFRFMPQRAVL
+368 YEDISFRFMPQRAVL

-393 TDRPSKRPLYSGLD
+393 ANRPSKRPIYSGLD

-421 LADEQNKKWDEFE
+421 LSDEQNKKWDEFE
-434 KRYKEAKD
+434 KKYKEAKD
-442 MAKVL
+442 MVKVL

-476 PEFMKSKAWAFKDLN
+476 PEFMKSKAWAFKDIN

-511 AAEMGGGEEEHEM
+511 GAEMGGGEMEEREM
-524 PQSYVEPRVGLYD
+524 PKSYVEPRVHLYD
-537 RMIWAMNYMKE
+537 RMIWTMKYMKE
-548 NLKAREL
+548 NLKDREL
-555 LTEANEK
+555 LTDANEK

-573 LRKVSVAELKN
+573 LRKVSVTELKN
-584 EIVDAKDQERLF
+584 ETLDDKDQERLF

-629 TIADLMVT
+629 TVADLMVT
-637 VENTVGIEPRKYLE
+637 VENVVGVEPSKYLE

-665 IGDKIILGT
+665 IGDKVILGT

-687 RMTDEEFQTK
+687 RMTDEDFQMK
-697 LYDSLYTPDTKNL
+697 LYDSLYNPDAKDL
-710 LEQPSWAEIYK
+710 LKQPSWTEIYK
-721 ADSVYDY
+721 KNTVYEY

>member
-8 YFAIGL
+8 CFAIGL
-14 AAMMLVSCGP
+14 AAIMLVSCGP
-24 KNGQGN
+24 KGADGN
-30 NGDAKDN
+30 DAK
-37 EVVAFKNPIADM
+37 EKVPFTNPIADL

-59 KTSVEAAVP
+59 ETSVEAAVP

-74 DLSNIYN
+74 DLSNISN
-81 INYYI
+81 INDYI
-86 NDYFTFN
+86 NDYFAFN
-93 DKQTK
+93 DEQTK
-98 DLVENKFFVDGSRTY
+98 ALVENKFFVDGSRAY
-113 EQPFEVYEGNEYGYL
+113 EQPFEVYEGNEYGFL

-151 LEVEKFLPRLIDVS
+151 LEVKEFMPRLIEVS
-165 NTMAAKSLEDYNDAK
+165 RTMATKSLEDYNNAK
-180 DPMVKELAM
+180 DPVVKELAM

-198 AKLFGAETSGELP
+198 EKLFGEEYSGELP

-262 GVMLFSQEAMIF
+262 GAMLFSQEAMIF
-274 YDDLGNPIDE
+274 YDDEGKPIDE

-291 MAKNLIGDEE
+291 MAKNLINDEE

-447 DDEKEGRKNV
+447 DDETEGRKNV

-555 LTEANEK
+555 LTESNEK

-629 TIADLMVT
+629 TIADLMMT
-637 VENTVGIEPRKYLE
+637 VENTVGIESSKYLE

-697 LYDSLYTPDTKNL
+697 LYDSLYTPNTKNL
-710 LEQPSWAEIYK
+710 LEQPSWTEIYK

>member
-8 YFAIGL
+8 CFAIGL
-14 AAMMLVSCGP
+14 AAIMLVSCGP
-24 KNGQGN
+24 KGADGN
-30 NGDAKDN
+30 DAK
-37 EVVAFKNPIADM
+37 EKVPFTNPIADL

-59 KTSVEAAVP
+59 ETSVEAAVP

-74 DLSNIYN
+74 DLSNISN
-81 INYYI
+81 INDYI

-93 DKQTK
+93 DEQTK
-98 DLVENKFFVDGSRTY
+98 ALVENKFFVDGSRAY
-113 EQPFEVYEGNEYGYL
+113 EQPFEIYEGNEYGFL

-134 DSLLHLFHIS
+134 DSLLHLFHVS
-144 YDGLLRE
+144 YDALLRE
-151 LEVEKFLPRLIDVS
+151 LEVEKFMPRLIEVS
-165 NTMAAKSLEDYNDAK
+165 RTMAIKSLEDYNNAK
-180 DPMVKELAM
+180 DPVVKELAK
-189 KNTAYFVLA
+189 KNAAYFVLA
-198 AKLFGAETSGELP
+198 EKLFGEEFSGELP
-211 QEVKDLVDKEYK
+211 QEVKDLVEKEYK

-262 GVMLFSQEAMIF
+262 GAMLFSQEAMIF
-274 YDDLGNPIDE
+274 YDDEGKPIDE

-291 MAKNLIGDEE
+291 MAKNLVGDEE

-335 FNKDTGVD
+335 FDKNTDVD
-343 KLADEKNLEKVYKTL
+343 ELANEKNLKKVHKTL

-393 TDRPSKRPLYSGLD
+393 TNRPSKRPIYSGLD
-407 IAALLGSKEAEEMV
+407 IMGVMGNKVAEEMV
-421 LADEQNKKWDEFE
+421 LSNEQNKKWDEFE
-434 KRYKEAKD
+434 NRYQETKE

-447 DDEKEGRKNV
+447 DDGTEGRKNI

-491 SQLGSWAQLKHDT
+491 AQLGSWAQLKHDT

-511 AAEMGGGEEEHEM
+511 GAEMGGGEEEEKEM
-524 PQSYVEPRVGLYD
+524 PKSYVEPRVHLYD

-548 NLKAREL
+548 NLKSREL

-562 NMNNFIDMVDF
+562 NMNNFIEMVDF

-584 EIVDAKDQERLF
+584 ETIDSKDQERLL

-607 KFVDEKVEFFN
+607 KFVDEKAEYFA

-629 TIADLMVT
+629 TVADLMVT
-637 VENTVGIEPRKYLE
+637 VENTVGIEPNKYLE
-651 VGSGMAQEMYVVYQ
+651 VGSGMAHEMFVVYQ
-665 IGDKIILGT
+665 IGDKLIMGT
-674 GPVYS
+674 GPVYA

-687 RMTDEEFQTK
+687 RMTDEDFQNK
-697 LYDSLYTPDTKNL
+697 IYDSLYSPDAKNPL
-710 LEQPSWAEIYK
+710 VQPIWTEIYIK
-721 ADSVYDY
+721 DTVYDY

>member
-8 YFAIGL
+8 CFAIGL
-14 AAMMLVSCGP
+14 AAIMLVSCGP
-24 KNGQGN
+24 KGADGN
-30 NGDAKDN
+30 DAK
-37 EVVAFKNPIADM
+37 EKVPFTNPIADL

-59 KTSVEAAVP
+59 ETSVEAAVP

-74 DLSNIYN
+74 DLSNISN
-81 INYYI
+81 INDYI

-93 DKQTK
+93 DEQTK
-98 DLVENKFFVDGSRTY
+98 ALVENKFFVDGSRAY
-113 EQPFEVYEGNEYGYL
+113 EQPFEVYEGNEYGFL

-151 LEVEKFLPRLIDVS
+151 LEVKEFMPRLIEVS
-165 NTMAAKSLEDYNDAK
+165 RTMATKSLEDYNNAK
-180 DPMVKELAM
+180 DPVVKELAK
-189 KNTAYFVLA
+189 KNAAYFVLA
-198 AKLFGAETSGELP
+198 EKLFGEEFSGELP

-262 GVMLFSQEAMIF
+262 GAMLFSQEAMIF
-274 YDDLGNPIDE
+274 YDDEGKPIDE

-291 MAKNLIGDEE
+291 MAKNLINDEE

-335 FNKDTGVD
+335 FDKNIDVD
-343 KLADEKNLEKVYKTL
+343 ELANEKNLKKVHKTL

-363 PKIQY
+363 PKIEY

-393 TDRPSKRPLYSGLD
+393 TNRPSKRPLYSGLD
-407 IAALLGSKEAEEMV
+407 IMGVMGNKVAEEIV
-421 LADEQNKKWDEFE
+421 LSNEQNKKWDEFE
-434 KRYKEAKD
+434 NRYKETKE

-447 DDEKEGRKNV
+447 DDGTEGRKNI

-491 SQLGSWAQLKHDT
+491 AQLGSWAQLKHDT

-511 AAEMGGGEEEHEM
+511 GAEMGGGEEEEKEM
-524 PQSYVEPRVGLYD
+524 PKSYVEPRVHLYD

-548 NLKAREL
+548 NLKSREL

-562 NMNNFIDMVDF
+562 NMNNFIEMVDF

-584 EIVDAKDQERLF
+584 ETIDSKDQERLL

-607 KFVDEKVEFFN
+607 KFVDEKAEYFA

-629 TIADLMVT
+629 TVADLMVT
-637 VENTVGIEPRKYLE
+637 VENTVGIEPNKYLE
-651 VGSGMAQEMYVVYQ
+651 VGSGMAQEMFVVYQ
-665 IGDKIILGT
+665 IGDKLIMGT
-674 GPVYS
+674 GPVYA

-687 RMTDEEFQTK
+687 RMTDEDFQNK
-697 LYDSLYTPDTKNL
+697 IYDSLYSPDAKNPL
-710 LEQPSWAEIYK
+710 VQPIWTEIYIK
-721 ADSVYDY
+721 DTVYDY

>member
-1 MKNNLKK
+1 MKKH
-8 YFAIGL
+8 FVIFL
-14 AAMMLVSCGP
+14 AAMMLLVSCSP
-24 KNGQGN
+24 KTN
-30 NGDAKDN
+30 NGEVKPDDKDKDI
-37 EVVAFKNPIADM
+37 AFENPISDL
-49 KREVIFPKFE
+49 KRQIIYQELE
-59 KTSVEAAVP
+59 KTDVEAAVP
-68 EYSVAE
+68 EYSVAG

-81 INYYI
+81 INDYI
-86 NDYFTFN
+86 NDYFTFS
-93 DKQTK
+93 DEQTK
-98 DLVENKFFVDGSRTY
+98 SLVENKFFVDGSRTY

-165 NTMAAKSLEDYNDAK
+165 NAMAAKSLEDYNDAT
-180 DPMVKELAM
+180 DHAVKELA
-189 KNTAYFVLA
+189 KRNTAYFLLA
-198 AKLFGAETSGELP
+198 LRLFGGEYSEPLP
-211 QEVKDLVDKEYK
+211 QEVMDLVDKEYN
-223 NIEAMSKADSNL
+223 NIEAMYKADSNL
-235 VAKAVDYS
+235 VAKEVDYS

-274 YDDLGNPIDE
+274 YDDMGNPIDE

-301 SFKKWEDVNDS
+301 SFRKWEDVNDS

-335 FNKDTGVD
+335 FNKDTDVD
-343 KLADEKNLEKVYKTL
+343 ELANEKNLKKVHKTL
-358 DQLPK
+358 EKLPK
-363 PKIQY
+363 PKIEY

-393 TDRPSKRPLYSGLD
+393 ANRPSKRPLYSGLD
-407 IAALLGSKEAEEMV
+407 IAALLGNKTAEEMV
-421 LADEQNKKWDEFE
+421 LSDEQNKKWDEFE
-434 KRYKEAKD
+434 KRYKETKD

-463 MLKSYEEEIPESF
+463 MLKSYEEEIPGSV

-511 AAEMGGGEEEHEM
+511 AAEMGGGGEEEHEM
-524 PQSYVEPRVGLYD
+524 PQSYVEPRVNLYD

-584 EIVDAKDQERLF
+584 EIVDAKDQERLL

-607 KFVDEKVEFFN
+607 KFVDENVEFFN
-618 EIEEQADRNMA
+618 EIEEQADRNM
-629 TIADLMVT
+629 TTVADLMAT
-637 VENTVGIEPRKYLE
+637 VENVVGVEPSKYLE
-651 VGSGMAQEMYVVYQ
+651 VGSGMAQEMFVVYQ

-687 RMTDEEFQTK
+687 RMTDEDFQTK
-697 LYDSLYTPDTKNL
+697 LYDTLYTPDAKDP
-710 LEQPSWAEIYK
+710 LEQPSWTEIYK
-721 ADSVYDY
+721 ADTVYDY

>member
-1 MKNNLKK
+1 
-8 YFAIGL
+8 
-14 AAMMLVSCGP
+14 MLVSCGP
-24 KNGQGN
+24 KGADGN
-30 NGDAKDN
+30 DAK
-37 EVVAFKNPIADM
+37 EKVPFTNPIADL

-59 KTSVEAAVP
+59 ETSVEAAVP

-74 DLSNIYN
+74 DLSNISN
-81 INYYI
+81 INDYI

-93 DKQTK
+93 EEQTK
-98 DLVENKFFVDGSRTY
+98 ALVENKFFVDGSRAY
-113 EQPFEVYEGNEYGYL
+113 EQPFEVYEGNEYGFL

-151 LEVEKFLPRLIDVS
+151 LEVKKFMPRLIEVS
-165 NTMAAKSLEDYNDAK
+165 RTMAIKSLEDYNNAK
-180 DPMVKELAM
+180 DPVVKELAK
-189 KNTAYFVLA
+189 KNAAYFVLA
-198 AKLFGAETSGELP
+198 EKLFGEEFSGELP
-211 QEVKDLVDKEYK
+211 QEVKDLVEKEYK

-262 GVMLFSQEAMIF
+262 GAMLFSQEAMIF
-274 YDDLGNPIDE
+274 YDDEGKPIDE

-291 MAKNLIGDEE
+291 MAKNLVGDEE

-335 FNKDTGVD
+335 FDKNTDVD
-343 KLADEKNLEKVYKTL
+343 ELANEKNLKKVHKTL

-393 TDRPSKRPLYSGLD
+393 TNRPSKRPIYSGLD
-407 IAALLGSKEAEEMV
+407 IMGVMGNKVAEEMV
-421 LADEQNKKWDEFE
+421 LSNEQNKKWDEFE
-434 KRYKEAKD
+434 NRYQETKE

-447 DDEKEGRKNV
+447 DDGTEGRKNI

-491 SQLGSWAQLKHDT
+491 AQLGSWAQLKHDT

-511 AAEMGGGEEEHEM
+511 GAEMGGGEEEEKEM
-524 PQSYVEPRVGLYD
+524 PKSYVEPRVHLYD

-548 NLKAREL
+548 NLKSREL

-562 NMNNFIDMVDF
+562 NMNNFIEMVDF

-584 EIVDAKDQERLF
+584 ETIDSKDQERLL

-607 KFVDEKVEFFN
+607 KFVDEKAEYFA

-629 TIADLMVT
+629 TVADLMVT
-637 VENTVGIEPRKYLE
+637 VENTVGIEPNKYLE
-651 VGSGMAQEMYVVYQ
+651 VGSGMAQEMFVVYQ
-665 IGDKIILGT
+665 IGDKLIMGT
-674 GPVYS
+674 GPVYA

-687 RMTDEEFQTK
+687 RMTDEDFQNK
-697 LYDSLYTPDTKNL
+697 IYDSLYSPDAKNPL
-710 LEQPSWAEIYK
+710 VQPIWTEIYIK
-721 ADSVYDY
+721 DTVYDY

>member
-8 YFAIGL
+8 CFAIGL
-14 AAMMLVSCGP
+14 AAIMLVSCGP
-24 KNGQGN
+24 KGADGN
-30 NGDAKDN
+30 DAKDN

-98 DLVENKFFVDGSRTY
+98 ALVENKFFVDGSRTY

-134 DSLLHLFHIS
+134 DSLLHLFHSS

-165 NTMAAKSLEDYNDAK
+165 NAMAAKSLEDYNDAK
-180 DPMVKELAM
+180 DLMVKELAM

-476 PEFMKSKAWAFKDLN
+476 PEFMKSKAWVFKDIN

-555 LTEANEK
+555 LTESNEK

-629 TIADLMVT
+629 TVADLMVT
-637 VENTVGIEPRKYLE
+637 VENTVGIEPSKYLE

-710 LEQPSWAEIYK
+710 LEQPSWTEIYK
-721 ADSVYDY
+721 ADTVYDY

>member
-8 YFAIGL
+8 CFAIGL
-14 AAMMLVSCGP
+14 AAIMLVSCGP
-24 KNGQGN
+24 KGADGN
-30 NGDAKDN
+30 DAK
-37 EVVAFKNPIADM
+37 EKVPFTNPIADL

-59 KTSVEAAVP
+59 ETSVEAAVP

-74 DLSNIYN
+74 DLSNISN
-81 INYYI
+81 INDYI

-93 DKQTK
+93 DEQTK
-98 DLVENKFFVDGSRTY
+98 ALVENKFFVDGSRAY
-113 EQPFEVYEGNEYGYL
+113 EQPFEIYEGNEYGFL

-134 DSLLHLFHIS
+134 DSLLHLFHVS
-144 YDGLLRE
+144 YDALLRE
-151 LEVEKFLPRLIDVS
+151 LEVEKFMPRLIEVS
-165 NTMAAKSLEDYNDAK
+165 RTMAIKSLEDYNNAK
-180 DPMVKELAM
+180 DPVVKELAK
-189 KNTAYFVLA
+189 KNAAYFVLA
-198 AKLFGAETSGELP
+198 EKLFGEEFSGELP
-211 QEVKDLVDKEYK
+211 QEVKDLVEKEYK

-262 GVMLFSQEAMIF
+262 GAMLFSQEAMIF
-274 YDDLGNPIDE
+274 YDDEGKPIDE

-291 MAKNLIGDEE
+291 MAKNLVGDEE

-335 FNKDTGVD
+335 FDKNTDVD
-343 KLADEKNLEKVYKTL
+343 ELANEKNLKKVHKTL

-393 TDRPSKRPLYSGLD
+393 TNRPSKRPIYSGLD
-407 IAALLGSKEAEEMV
+407 IMGVMGNKVAEEMV
-421 LADEQNKKWDEFE
+421 LSNEQNKKWDEFE
-434 KRYKEAKD
+434 NRYQETKE

-447 DDEKEGRKNV
+447 DDGTEGRKNI

-491 SQLGSWAQLKHDT
+491 AQLGSWAQLKHDT

-511 AAEMGGGEEEHEM
+511 GAEMGGGEEEEKEM
-524 PQSYVEPRVGLYD
+524 PKSYVEPRVHLYD

-548 NLKAREL
+548 NLKSREL

-562 NMNNFIDMVDF
+562 NMNNFIEMVDF

-584 EIVDAKDQERLF
+584 ETIDSKDQERLF

-607 KFVDEKVEFFN
+607 KFVDEKAEYFA

-629 TIADLMVT
+629 TVADLMVT
-637 VENTVGIEPRKYLE
+637 VENTVGIEPNKYLE
-651 VGSGMAQEMYVVYQ
+651 VGSGMAQEMFVVYQ
-665 IGDKIILGT
+665 IGDKLIMGT
-674 GPVYS
+674 GPVYA

-687 RMTDEEFQTK
+687 RMTDEDFQNK
-697 LYDSLYTPDTKNL
+697 IYDSLYSPDAKNPL
-710 LEQPSWAEIYK
+710 VQPIWTEIYIK
-721 ADSVYDY
+721 DTVYDY

>member
-8 YFAIGL
+8 CFAIGL
-14 AAMMLVSCGP
+14 AAIMLVSCGP
-24 KNGQGN
+24 KGADGN
-30 NGDAKDN
+30 DAK
-37 EVVAFKNPIADM
+37 EKVPFTNPIADL
-49 KREVIFPKFE
+49 KREVILPKFE
-59 KTSVEAAVP
+59 ETSVEAAVP

-74 DLSNIYN
+74 DLSNISN
-81 INYYI
+81 INDYI

-93 DKQTK
+93 DEQTK
-98 DLVENKFFVDGSRTY
+98 ALVENKFFVDGSRAY
-113 EQPFEVYEGNEYGYL
+113 EQPFEIYEGNEYGFL

-134 DSLLHLFHIS
+134 DSLLHLFHVS
-144 YDGLLRE
+144 YDALLRE
-151 LEVEKFLPRLIDVS
+151 LEVEKFMPRLIEVS
-165 NTMAAKSLEDYNDAK
+165 RTMAIKSLEDYNNAK
-180 DPMVKELAM
+180 DPVVKELAK
-189 KNTAYFVLA
+189 KNAAYFVLA
-198 AKLFGAETSGELP
+198 EKLFGEEFSGELP
-211 QEVKDLVDKEYK
+211 QEVKDLVEKEYK

-262 GVMLFSQEAMIF
+262 GAMLFSQEAMIF
-274 YDDLGNPIDE
+274 YDDEGKPIDE

-291 MAKNLIGDEE
+291 MAKNLVGDEE

-335 FNKDTGVD
+335 FDKNTDVD
-343 KLADEKNLEKVYKTL
+343 ELANEKNLKKVHKTL

-393 TDRPSKRPLYSGLD
+393 TNRPSKRPIYSGLD
-407 IAALLGSKEAEEMV
+407 IMGVMGNKVAEEMV
-421 LADEQNKKWDEFE
+421 LSNEQNKKWDEFE
-434 KRYKEAKD
+434 NRYQETKE

-447 DDEKEGRKNV
+447 DDGTEGRKNI

-491 SQLGSWAQLKHDT
+491 AQLGSWAQLKHDT

-511 AAEMGGGEEEHEM
+511 GAEMGGGEEEEKEM
-524 PQSYVEPRVGLYD
+524 PKSYVEPRVHLYD

-548 NLKAREL
+548 NLKSREL

-562 NMNNFIDMVDF
+562 NMNNFIEMVDF

-584 EIVDAKDQERLF
+584 ETIDSKDQERLL

-607 KFVDEKVEFFN
+607 KFVDEKAEYFA

-629 TIADLMVT
+629 TVADLMVT
-637 VENTVGIEPRKYLE
+637 VENTVGIEPNKYLE
-651 VGSGMAQEMYVVYQ
+651 VGSGMAQEMFVVYQ
-665 IGDKIILGT
+665 IGDKLIMGT
-674 GPVYS
+674 GPVYA

-687 RMTDEEFQTK
+687 RMTDEDFQNK
-697 LYDSLYTPDTKNL
+697 IYDSLYSPDAKNPL
-710 LEQPSWAEIYK
+710 VQPIWTEIYIK
-721 ADSVYDY
+721 DTVYDY

>member
-8 YFAIGL
+8 CFAIGL
-14 AAMMLVSCGP
+14 AAIMLVSCGP
-24 KNGQGN
+24 KGADGN
-30 NGDAKDN
+30 DAK
-37 EVVAFKNPIADM
+37 EKVPFTNPIADL

-59 KTSVEAAVP
+59 ETSVEAAVP

-74 DLSNIYN
+74 DLSNISN
-81 INYYI
+81 INDYI

-93 DKQTK
+93 DEQTK
-98 DLVENKFFVDGSRTY
+98 ALVENKFFVDGSRAY
-113 EQPFEVYEGNEYGYL
+113 EQPFEIYEGNEYGFL

-151 LEVEKFLPRLIDVS
+151 LEVEKFMPRLIEVS
-165 NTMAAKSLEDYNDAK
+165 YAMATKSLEDYNDAT
-180 DPMVKELAM
+180 DPAIKELAK
-189 KNTAYFVLA
+189 KNTAYFLLA
-198 AKLFGAETSGELP
+198 LKLFGGAYSEPLP
-211 QEVKDLVDKEYK
+211 QEVMDLVDKEYK

-262 GVMLFSQEAMIF
+262 GSMLFSQEAMIF
-274 YDDLGNPIDE
+274 YDDEGKPIDE

-291 MAKNLIGDEE
+291 MAKNLVGDEE

-335 FNKDTGVD
+335 FDKNTDVD
-343 KLADEKNLEKVYKTL
+343 KLANEKNLEKVHKTL

-363 PKIQY
+363 PKIEY

-393 TDRPSKRPLYSGLD
+393 TNRPSKRPLYSGLD
-407 IAALLGSKEAEEMV
+407 IMGVMGNKVAEEMV
-421 LADEQNKKWDEFE
+421 LSDEQNKKWDEFE
-434 KRYKEAKD
+434 NRYKETKE

-447 DDEKEGRKNV
+447 DDETEGRKNI

-491 SQLGSWAQLKHDT
+491 AQLGSWAQLKHDT

-511 AAEMGGGEEEHEM
+511 GAEMGGGGEEKEM
-524 PQSYVEPRVGLYD
+524 PKSYVEPRVHLYD
-537 RMIWAMNYMKE
+537 RMIWAMNYMRE
-548 NLKAREL
+548 NLKSREL
-555 LTEANEK
+555 LSEANEK
-562 NMNNFIDMVDF
+562 NMNNFIDMVEF
-573 LRKVSVAELKN
+573 LRKVSISELKN
-584 EIVDAKDQERLF
+584 ETVDAKDQERLF

-607 KFVDEKVEFFN
+607 KFVDEKAKYFA
-618 EIEEQADRNMA
+618 EIEEQSDRNMA
-629 TIADLMVT
+629 TVADLMVT
-637 VENTVGIEPRKYLE
+637 VENTVGIEPNKYLE
-651 VGSGMAQEMYVVYQ
+651 VGSGMAQEIFIVYK
-665 IGDKIILGT
+665 IGDKLIMGT
-674 GPVYS
+674 GPVYA

-687 RMTDEEFQTK
+687 RMTDEDFQNK
-697 LYDSLYTPDTKNL
+697 LYDSLYSPDAKNPL
-710 LEQPSWAEIYK
+710 KQPSWTEIYIK
-721 ADSVYDY
+721 NTVYDY

>member
-8 YFAIGL
+8 CFAIGL
-14 AAMMLVSCGP
+14 AAIMLVSCGP
-24 KNGQGN
+24 KGADGN
-30 NGDAKDN
+30 DAK
-37 EVVAFKNPIADM
+37 EKVPFTNPIADL

-59 KTSVEAAVP
+59 ETSVEAAVP

-74 DLSNIYN
+74 DLSNISN
-81 INYYI
+81 INDYI

-93 DKQTK
+93 EEQTK
-98 DLVENKFFVDGSRTY
+98 ALVENKFFVDGSRAY
-113 EQPFEVYEGNEYGYL
+113 EQPFEVYEGNEYGFL

-151 LEVEKFLPRLIDVS
+151 LEVKKFMPRLIEVS
-165 NTMAAKSLEDYNDAK
+165 RTMAIKSLEDYNNAK
-180 DPMVKELAM
+180 DPVVKELAK
-189 KNTAYFVLA
+189 KNAAYFVLA
-198 AKLFGAETSGELP
+198 EKLFGEEFSGELP
-211 QEVKDLVDKEYK
+211 QEVKDLVEKEYK

-262 GVMLFSQEAMIF
+262 GAMLFSQEAMIF
-274 YDDLGNPIDE
+274 YDDEGKPIDE

-291 MAKNLIGDEE
+291 MAKNLVGDEE

-335 FNKDTGVD
+335 FDKNTDVD
-343 KLADEKNLEKVYKTL
+343 ELANEKNLKKVHKTL

-393 TDRPSKRPLYSGLD
+393 TNRPSKRPIYSGLD
-407 IAALLGSKEAEEMV
+407 IMGVMGNKVAEEMV
-421 LADEQNKKWDEFE
+421 LSNEQNKKWDEFE
-434 KRYKEAKD
+434 NRYQETKE

-447 DDEKEGRKNV
+447 DDGTEGRKNI

-491 SQLGSWAQLKHDT
+491 AQLGSWAQLKHDT

-511 AAEMGGGEEEHEM
+511 GAEMGGGEEEEKEM
-524 PQSYVEPRVGLYD
+524 PKSYVEPRVHLYD

-548 NLKAREL
+548 NLKSREL

-562 NMNNFIDMVDF
+562 NMNNFIEMVDF

-584 EIVDAKDQERLF
+584 ETIDSKDQERLL

-607 KFVDEKVEFFN
+607 KFVDEKAEYFA

-629 TIADLMVT
+629 TVADLMVT
-637 VENTVGIEPRKYLE
+637 VENTVGIEPNKYLE
-651 VGSGMAQEMYVVYQ
+651 VGSGMAQEMFVVYQ
-665 IGDKIILGT
+665 IGDKLIMGT
-674 GPVYS
+674 GPVYA

-687 RMTDEEFQTK
+687 RMTDEDFQNK
-697 LYDSLYTPDTKNL
+697 IYDSLYSPDAKNPL
-710 LEQPSWAEIYK
+710 VQPIWTEIYIK
-721 ADSVYDY
+721 DTVYDY

>member
-14 AAMMLVSCGP
+14 AAIILVSCGP
-24 KNGQGN
+24 KGADVN
-30 NGDAKDN
+30 DAK
-37 EVVAFKNPIADM
+37 EKVPFTNPIADL
-49 KREVIFPKFE
+49 KKKVIFPKFE
-59 KTSVEAAVP
+59 ETSVEAAVP

-74 DLSNIYN
+74 DLSNISN
-81 INYYI
+81 INDYI

-93 DKQTK
+93 EEQTK
-98 DLVENKFFVDGSRTY
+98 ALVENKFFVDGSRAY
-113 EQPFEVYEGNEYGYL
+113 EQPFEVYEGNEYGFL

-134 DSLLHLFHIS
+134 DSLLHLFHVS
-144 YDGLLRE
+144 YDALLRE
-151 LEVEKFLPRLIDVS
+151 LEVEKFMPRLIEVS
-165 NTMAAKSLEDYNDAK
+165 DAMATKSLEDYNDAT
-180 DPMVKELAM
+180 DPAIKELAK
-189 KNTAYFVLA
+189 KNTAYFILA
-198 AKLFGAETSGELP
+198 LKLFGGAYSEPLPGEIM
-211 QEVKDLVDKEYK
+211 DLVEKEYK

-274 YDDLGNPIDE
+274 YDDEGKPIDE

-291 MAKNLIGDEE
+291 MAKNLINDEE

-335 FNKDTGVD
+335 FDKNTDVD
-343 KLADEKNLEKVYKTL
+343 ELASEKNLKKVHKTL

-393 TDRPSKRPLYSGLD
+393 ANRPSERPLYSGLD
-407 IAALLGSKEAEEMV
+407 IMGVMGNKVAEEMV
-421 LADEQNKKWDEFE
+421 LSDEQNKKWDAFE
-434 KRYKEAKD
+434 TQYKEAKD

-447 DDEKEGRKNV
+447 NDETEGRKNV

-463 MLKSYEEEIPESF
+463 MLKSYEEEIPGSI
-476 PEFMKSKAWAFKDLN
+476 PEFMKSKAWTFKDLN
-491 SQLGSWAQLKHDT
+491 TQLGSWAQLKHDT

-511 AAEMGGGEEEHEM
+511 AAEMGGGEEEREM
-524 PQSYVEPRVGLYD
+524 PQSYVEPRVKLYD
-537 RMIWAMNYMKE
+537 RMIWAMNYMRE
-548 NLKAREL
+548 NLKSREL

-562 NMNNFIDMVDF
+562 NMNNFIEMVDF

-607 KFVDEKVEFFN
+607 KFVDEKVESFN

-629 TIADLMVT
+629 TVADLMVT
-637 VENTVGIEPRKYLE
+637 VENTVGIEPSKYLE
-651 VGSGMAQEMYVVYQ
+651 VGSGMAQEMYVVYK
-665 IGDKIILGT
+665 IGDKIIMGT

-697 LYDSLYTPDTKNL
+697 LYDSLYTPDAKNP
-710 LEQPSWAEIYK
+710 LEQPSWTEIYK
-721 ADSVYDY
+721 ADTVYDY

>member
-8 YFAIGL
+8 CFVIGL
-14 AAMMLVSCGP
+14 AAIMLISCGP
-24 KNGQGN
+24 KGADGN
-30 NGDAKDN
+30 DAK
-37 EVVAFKNPIADM
+37 EKVPFTNPIADL

-59 KTSVEAAVP
+59 ETSVEAAVP
-68 EYSVAE
+68 KYSVAE
-74 DLSNIYN
+74 DLSNISN
-81 INYYI
+81 VNDYI
-86 NDYFTFN
+86 NEYFKFN
-93 DKQTK
+93 DEQTK
-98 DLVENKFFVDGSRTY
+98 ALVENKFFVDGSRAY
-113 EQPFEVYEGNEYGYL
+113 EQPFEAYEGNEYGFL

-134 DSLLHLFHIS
+134 DSLLHLFHVS

-151 LEVEKFLPRLIDVS
+151 LEVEKFLPRLIEVS
-165 NTMAAKSLEDYNDAK
+165 DAMAKRSLEDYNDAR
-180 DPMVKELAM
+180 DPAIKELAK
-189 KNTAYFVLA
+189 KNTAYFLLA
-198 AKLFGAETSGELP
+198 LKLFGGEYSEPLP
-211 QEVKDLVDKEYK
+211 EEVMDLVEKEYK

-262 GVMLFSQEAMIF
+262 GAMLFSQEAMIF
-274 YDDLGNPIDE
+274 YDDEGKPIDE

-301 SFKKWEDVNDS
+301 SFRKWEDVNDS
-312 VNFLVEN
+312 VSFLVEN

-330 VYFSH
+330 VYFNH
-335 FNKDTGVD
+335 FDKDTD
-343 KLADEKNLEKVYKTL
+343 LDELAKEKNLKKVYKTL
-358 DQLPK
+358 EELPK

-393 TDRPSKRPLYSGLD
+393 TIRPSKRPIYSGLD
-407 IAALLGSKEAEEMV
+407 IMGVMGSKVAEEMV

-434 KRYKEAKD
+434 NRYKETKE

-447 DDEKEGRKNV
+447 DDETEGRKNV

-491 SQLGSWAQLKHDT
+491 TQLGSWAQLKHDT

-511 AAEMGGGEEEHEM
+511 AAEMGGGGEEKEI
-524 PQSYVEPRVGLYD
+524 PQSYVEPRVHLYD

-548 NLKAREL
+548 NLKDREL

-562 NMNNFIDMVDF
+562 NMNNFIEMVEF
-573 LRKVSVAELKN
+573 LRKVSVSELKN

-607 KFVDEKVEFFN
+607 KFVDEKAKYFA
-618 EIEEQADRNMA
+618 EIEEQSDRNMA
-629 TIADLMVT
+629 TVADLMVT
-637 VENTVGIEPRKYLE
+637 VENTVGIEPSKYLE
-651 VGSGMAQEMYVVYQ
+651 VGSGMAQEIFVVYQ
-665 IGDKIILGT
+665 IGDKLIMGT
-674 GPVYS
+674 GPVYA

-687 RMTDEEFQTK
+687 RMTDEDFK
-697 LYDSLYTPDTKNL
+697 NKIYDSLYSPDAKNP
-710 LEQPSWAEIYK
+710 LEQPSWTQIYK
-721 ADSVYDY
+721 ADTVFNY

>member
-1 MKNNLKK
+1 MKK
-8 YFAIGL
+8 YFVIIF
-14 AAMMLVSCGP
+14 AAMMLLVSCSP
-24 KNGQGN
+24 ETN
-30 NGDAKDN
+30 NGEVKPDDKEKDI
-37 EVVAFKNPIADM
+37 AFENPISDL
-49 KREVIFPKFE
+49 KRQIIYPELE
-59 KTSVEAAVP
+59 KTDVEAAVP

-81 INYYI
+81 INDYI
-86 NDYFTFN
+86 NDYFALN
-93 DKQTK
+93 DEQTK
-98 DLVENKFFVDGSRTY
+98 ALVENKFFVDGSRAY
-113 EQPFEVYEGNEYGYL
+113 EQPFEIYEGNEYSYI

-134 DSLLHLFHIS
+134 DSVLHLFHVS
-144 YDGLLRE
+144 YDALLRE
-151 LEVEKFLPRLIDVS
+151 LEVEKFLPRLIEVS
-165 NTMAAKSLEDYNDAK
+165 NAMATKSLEDYNNAK
-180 DPMVKELAM
+180 DPAVKELA
-189 KNTAYFVLA
+189 KRNTAYFALA
-198 AKLFGAETSGELP
+198 LRLFGSEYSEPLP
-211 QEVKDLVDKEYK
+211 QEVMDLVDKEFK
-223 NIEAMSKADSNL
+223 NIEAMDKADSNL
-235 VAKAVDYS
+235 VAKEVDYS

-274 YDDLGNPIDE
+274 YDDMGNPIDE
-284 NIIQGLM
+284 SIIQGLM
-291 MAKNLIGDEE
+291 MAKNLINDEE
-301 SFKKWEDVNDS
+301 SFGKWEDVNDS

-335 FNKDTGVD
+335 FDKDTDVD
-343 KLADEKNLEKVYKTL
+343 ELGNEKNLKKVHKTL
-358 DQLPK
+358 EKLPK

-393 TDRPSKRPLYSGLD
+393 ANRPSKRPVYSGLD

-421 LADEQNKKWDEFE
+421 LSDEQNKKWDEFE

-491 SQLGSWAQLKHDT
+491 SLLGSWAQLKHDT

-511 AAEMGGGEEEHEM
+511 GAEMGGGGEEEHEM

-537 RMIWAMNYMKE
+537 RMIWTMNYMKE

-555 LTEANEK
+555 LTESNEK
-562 NMNNFIDMVDF
+562 NMNNFIEMVDF

-607 KFVDEKVEFFN
+607 KFVDENVEFFN

-629 TIADLMVT
+629 TVADLMVT
-637 VENTVGIEPRKYLE
+637 VENTVGIEPSKYLE
-651 VGSGMAQEMYVVYQ
+651 VGSGMAQVMYVVYQ

-679 YYEFLSDE
+679 YYEFLSNE

-697 LYDSLYTPDTKNL
+697 LYYTLYTPDAKDP
-710 LEQPSWAEIYK
+710 LEQPSWTEIYK
-721 ADSVYDY
+721 KNTVYEY